1 MHTTYGIFPV
11 PIYCNDLGRGFTVE
25 EMDAME
31 AYATDC
37 QVGISG
43 NNMSNSAS
51 VLDNPVL
58 KDLKAFV
65 EQNIAAYLAE
75 VEAPSDNVSAYITH
89 SFLNFIDKGQGHM
102 RHAHFNSF
110 ISGVLYINANRDTDR
125 IHFYREKYS
134 YFVRAAARI
143 ERLNSIAKLPELVV
157 ARATGEHW
165 EFINVKYGRLAATN
179 VSTATTSV
187 SKALAALGLISEQVV
202 NSGFLQE
209 VNHEEVELILNFLE
223 SPGVRIV
230 KVLGEYGF
238 ATFGPNSQLA
248 RISNYDLTNA

>member
-1 MHTTYGIFPV
+1 MMHTTYGIFPV

-25 EMDAME
+25 EMDAIQS
-31 AYATDC
+31 YSTDC

-65 EQNIAAYLAE
+65 EQNIATYLAE
-75 VEAPSDNVSAYITH
+75 VEAPSDDVGAYITH
-89 SFLNFIDKGQGHM
+89 SFLNFIDKGQGHF

-134 YFVRAAARI
+134 YFPHFNRKSNNGFNADSWQFPVW
-143 ERLNSIAKLPELVV
+143 
-157 ARATGEHW
+157 T
-165 EFINVKYGRLAATN
+165 GRLILFP
-179 VSTATTSV
+179 SHIQHSV
-187 SKALAALGLISEQVV
+187 
-202 NSGFLQE
+202 E
-209 VNHEEVELILNFLE
+209 VTDSN
-223 SPGVRIV
+223 
-230 KVLGEYGF
+230 Y
-238 ATFGPNSQLA
+238 T
-248 RISNYDLTNA
+248 RISLAFNTFLKGEIGNKETYDNLRL